1 MTEKLERWF
10 GTLPL
15 HHIDTSILLE
25 PISTEDGRICKR
37 YLQKVGYNYRGTV
50 SLHVLGEVT
59 LKIMLLKDMEKRNVA
74 FGLLADVIDARNI
87 GYFTPRN
94 LKLAYDVLEVDARLS
109 PTDAAIIACAVEDR
123 VSNLITIDKK
133 LIHNISIEK
142 NFRIRISH
150 PAELV

>member
-1 MTEKLERWF
+1 
-10 GTLPL
+10 
-15 HHIDTSILLE
+15 
-25 PISTEDGRICKR
+25 
-37 YLQKVGYNYRGTV
+37 
-50 SLHVLGEVT
+50 
-59 LKIMLLKDMEKRNVA
+59 MEKRNVA